1 MGDEQNGMDARVKI
15 LQSANRLF
23 ARQGYEN
30 TSLASVAR
38 EAKVSKA
45 LIFWHFENKECLFD
59 EVIAETIAPYHIEG
73 GDIEHVNALSP
84 DDALEVIAER
94 YTAFVLEHI
103 DSVRFF
109 LSLFLREEKMPDA
122 FFAQVLELYRH
133 FQRLIFENIERG
145 QNEGIFAKELDAHM
159 RASLILST
167 LNGILV
173 QGLVTIDGSLSAT
186 GLVAALRETLIDPM
200 RTS

>member
-1 MGDEQNGMDARVKI
+1 MEDERNSMDARVKI
-15 LQSANRLF
+15 LKSANRLF

-73 GDIEHVNALSP
+73 GDIENVNALAP
-84 DDALEVIAER
+84 DEALAVIADR

-133 FQRLIFENIERG
+133 FQRLIAESIERG
-145 QNEGIFAKELDAHM
+145 QEQGLFSSQLEAQV

-173 QGLVTIDGSLSAT
+173 QGLVSAEGSLSAK
-186 GLVAALRETLIDPM
+186 GLVEALRETLIDSM
-200 RTS
+200 RTD

>member
-1 MGDEQNGMDARVKI
+1 MEHERNGMDARVKI
-15 LQSANRLF
+15 LESANRLF
-23 ARQGYEN
+23 ARHGYEN

-73 GDIEHVNALSP
+73 GDIENVNTLSP
-84 DDALEVIAER
+84 DDALEVIADR

-103 DSVRFF
+103 ESVRFF

-133 FQRLIFENIERG
+133 FRRLIRENIERG
-145 QNEGIFAKELDAHM
+145 QKEGIFAQELDAEV

-173 QGLVTIDGSLSAT
+173 QGLVTTDGSPPAA
-186 GLVAALRETLIDPM
+186 GLVVALRETLIDPM
-200 RTS
+200 RVS